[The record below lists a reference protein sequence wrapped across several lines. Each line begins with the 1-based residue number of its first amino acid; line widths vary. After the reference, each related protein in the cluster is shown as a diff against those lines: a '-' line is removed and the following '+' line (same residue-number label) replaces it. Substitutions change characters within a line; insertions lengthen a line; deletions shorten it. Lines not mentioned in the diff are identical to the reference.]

1 MEYIAIIA
9 EAMDQ
14 EIESSEELVQMFR
27 DDNMPED
34 SGVVRFDYDLKEGE
48 SEDVI
53 RQVAYGYFFSFGWSL
68 DDTVSWVGRE
78 SEVA

>member
-53 RQVAYGYFFSFGWSL
+53 RQVAYGYFFSLGWSP

>member
-14 EIESSEELVQMFR
+14 EIESSEELVQMYR
-27 DDNMPED
+27 DDNMPEV

-53 RQVAYGYFFSFGWSL
+53 RQVAYGYFFSLGWSQ

>member
-14 EIESSEELVQMFR
+14 EIEGSEELVQMFR
-27 DDNMPED
+27 DDYMPEV

-53 RQVAYGYFFSFGWSL
+53 QQVAYGYFFSLGWSL

>member
-14 EIESSEELVQMFR
+14 EIESSEELVQMYR
-27 DDNMPED
+27 DDNMPEV

-53 RQVAYGYFFSFGWSL
+53 RQVAYGYLFSLGWSL

>member
-53 RQVAYGYFFSFGWSL
+53 QQVAYGYFFSLGWSL

>member
-53 RQVAYGYFFSFGWSL
+53 RQVAYGYFFSLGWSQ